1 MRLRAY
7 PCSQPIR
14 KGWGGMKS
22 TLTIRI
28 LEERGLAMV
37 TNWRK
42 DGWVAS
48 LTKKGREL
56 LRR

>member
-1 MRLRAY
+1 
-7 PCSQPIR
+7 
-14 KGWGGMKS
+14 MKS

-56 LRR
+56 PRR